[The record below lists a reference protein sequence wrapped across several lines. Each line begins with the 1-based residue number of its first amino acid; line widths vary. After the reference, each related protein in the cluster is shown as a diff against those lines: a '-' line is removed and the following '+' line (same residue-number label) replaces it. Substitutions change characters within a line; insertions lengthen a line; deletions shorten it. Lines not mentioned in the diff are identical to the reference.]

1 MRTLRT
7 IPLVVPALLASFTA
21 TAQSTASGPTPTTVL
36 SWVVWWA
43 AGVVLLMAIITSA
56 SVSSAVQRRYVAQ
69 PTTTSAAVVA
79 EATPEQAQPREATYA
94 ASSLA

>member
-21 TAQSTASGPTPTTVL
+21 AAQSTASGPTPTTVL

-43 AGVVLLMAIITSA
+43 AGVVMLMAIITSA
-56 SVSSAVQRRYVAQ
+56 SVSAAVQRRYVAQ
-69 PTTTSAAVVA
+69 PATTSAVA